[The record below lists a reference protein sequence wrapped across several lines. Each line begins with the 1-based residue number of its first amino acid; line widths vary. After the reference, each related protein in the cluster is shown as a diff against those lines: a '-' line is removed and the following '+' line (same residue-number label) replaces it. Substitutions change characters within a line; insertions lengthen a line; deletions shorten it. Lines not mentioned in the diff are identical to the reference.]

1 MKKLLYPSA
10 LCISFFFMYS
20 CHKDSTSPKG
30 PDPIKVDLSS
40 KTNCSLT
47 GYVIDE
53 SGDAIPFASVAASGK
68 QVMTDEFGYFSFTSV
83 SLPAS
88 AGMIKVM
95 SNGYFTTYRSFIP
108 QKDKS
113 TFVRIGLLKKK
124 DIGTVDAG
132 TGGEASTTDGGK
144 ISLPASAVVNA
155 SNGSAYTGEVH
166 INARWIDPTKA
177 ADPQQGTPGDGRG
190 MDDKGF
196 MKVLN
201 SYGILAVEL
210 TGSSGQLLQIASG
223 KTASISIPISQNMSA
238 SAPAAIALWSFND
251 SLGLWKQEGT
261 ATKTGNA
268 YIGTAAHF
276 SFWDGAVGADLV
288 NFKAKVVD
296 AASHPLV
303 NVAVTIDIAGTLLNA
318 GYGTFGYTD
327 ADGNVSGAVPANT
340 SLVLR
345 VLTTCSIA
353 AYSQPFTTASSDVD
367 LGQLAGN
374 MGQNLVTL
382 SGTVKDCE
390 NAPVTNGYIQ
400 TYDHGFSN
408 RIPIVNGAFSFTG
421 LTCTNQEVSIVAVD
435 NITHQQSTPKTLTLS
450 AGANDL
456 GNFTACGTS
465 TMGFID
471 YTFDEA
477 TTNVTE
483 PTDTV
488 GGYFTAGIEGPDA
501 SKWTQIVVLS
511 GNPNVSQRMAFQIDG
526 GSSIG
531 TDHHITEVFS
541 TAFPSGRGYW
551 PVPITVTITEYGKLG
566 GFISGSFSSNMIDF
580 VDNSLHTLS
589 CTFRVR
595 RYN

>member
-1 MKKLLYPSA
+1 
-10 LCISFFFMYS
+10 MYS
-20 CHKDSTSPKG
+20 CHKDSASPKG

-53 SGDAIPFASVAASGK
+53 SGDAIPFASVAAGGK

-83 SLPAS
+83 SLPES

-166 INARWIDPTKA
+166 INARWIDPAKA

-196 MKVLN
+196 MKILN
-201 SYGILAVEL
+201 SYGMLAVEL
-210 TGSSGQLLQIASG
+210 TGNSGQLLQIAAG
-223 KTASISIPISQNMSA
+223 KTASISIPISSGMSA
-238 SAPAAIALWSFND
+238 SAPTSIALWSFND

-261 ATKTGNA
+261 ATKSGNA
-268 YIGTAAHF
+268 YVGTTAHF

-296 AASHPLV
+296 AAGHPLL
-303 NVAVTIDIAGTLLNA
+303 NVPVTIDIAGTLLNA
-318 GYGTFGYTD
+318 GYGAFGYTD
-327 ADGNVSGAVPANT
+327 ADGNVSGAVPANR
-340 SLVLR
+340 SLVLQ
-345 VLTTCSIA
+345 VLTPCAIV
-353 AYSQPFTTASSDVD
+353 AYSQPFTTAASDVD
-367 LGQLAGN
+367 LGQITGN
-374 MGQNLVTL
+374 MGQSLVTL

-408 RIPIVNGAFSFTG
+408 RIPIVNGTFSFTG
-421 LTCTNQEVSIVAVD
+421 LACTNQEVSVVAVN
-435 NITHQQSTPKTLTLS
+435 NITHLQSTPKTLTLS

-456 GNFTACGTS
+456 GNITTCGTS
-465 TMGFID
+465 TMGYIN
-471 YTFDEA
+471 YTYDEV

-483 PTDTV
+483 PADTV
-488 GGYFTAGIEGPDA
+488 GGYYLRMTPDTATNH
-501 SKWTQIVVLS
+501 WTQVLVLS
-511 GNPNVSQRMAFQIDG
+511 GNPNLSQRMAFQMDG
-526 GSSIG
+526 GNSIG
-531 TDHHITEVFS
+531 TGHHITEVFS

-551 PVPITVTITEYGKLG
+551 PVPVTINISEYGDIG